1 MLLGWLVA
9 LLFTSVTASTLD
21 LKTEVVNGDAGSR
34 LDIHMSALEDAGF
47 SGTVLVSKDGE
58 IVLHKGYG
66 MADRRREIPC
76 RPDTIFDI
84 GSITKQFTAAAILKL
99 EMAGKLSTS
108 DTLGQH
114 FPDIPSD
121 KAGIT
126 LHQLLTHTSGL
137 DHYYG
142 EDTNYAPRD
151 LALEVFFK
159 MPLLSVPGDEYR
171 YSNPGYSILAAVVE
185 DVSGLKYESYLA
197 KELFG
202 PAGMTETGYTGPRWD
217 MKRMSRNYNGE
228 KDNGFTFNRNWGPD
242 GTYWHCFG
250 NGCILTTTGDL
261 VRWEQALQSHSVLS
275 AEARE
280 KLWTPHVTAR
290 DDVKYAYGWR
300 VGKSA
305 RGTTWIGHGGG
316 SGFGVSAAYYRFPE
330 DGVLVLVI
338 SNLASIPGMKNQAR
352 FVDRLVTLTLGP

>member
-1 MLLGWLVA
+1 MLLGWLA
-9 LLFTSVTASTLD
+9 SLLFTSVTATTLD
-21 LKTEVVNGDAGSR
+21 LTTEVINGDAGSR

-47 SGTVLVSKDGE
+47 SGTVLVMKDGE

-99 EMAGKLSTS
+99 EMAGKLSTN

-121 KAGIT
+121 KADIT

-171 YSNPGYSILAAVVE
+171 YSNP
-185 DVSGLKYESYLA
+185 
-197 KELFG
+197 
-202 PAGMTETGYTGPRWD
+202 
-217 MKRMSRNYNGE
+217 
-228 KDNGFTFNRNWGPD
+228 
-242 GTYWHCFG
+242 
-250 NGCILTTTGDL
+250 
-261 VRWEQALQSHSVLS
+261 
-275 AEARE
+275 
-280 KLWTPHVTAR
+280 VTASWPPS
-290 DDVKYAYGWR
+290 WR
-300 VGKSA
+300 TSRA
-305 RGTTWIGHGGG
+305 G
-316 SGFGVSAAYYRFPE
+316 STRA
-330 DGVLVLVI
+330 I
-338 SNLASIPGMKNQAR
+338 
-352 FVDRLVTLTLGP
+352 